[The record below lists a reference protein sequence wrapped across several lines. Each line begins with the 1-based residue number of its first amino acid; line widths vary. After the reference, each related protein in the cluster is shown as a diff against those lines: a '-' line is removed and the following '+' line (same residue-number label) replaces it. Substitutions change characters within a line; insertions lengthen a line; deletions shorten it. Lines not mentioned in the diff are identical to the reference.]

1 MNQVASTLLS
11 LAMPDVEPS
20 ITAGGLDF
28 TPAVTFTAIILIIGF
43 AVVAAG
49 WVIRRDV

>member
-1 MNQVASTLLS
+1 MNEVASILLS
-11 LAMPDVEPS
+11 LAMPDAQPAATVG
-20 ITAGGLDF
+20 AWDF
-28 TPAVTFTAIILIIGF
+28 TPAISLAAVALIIGF